1 MSSSSATV
9 EGQLRSGRG
18 KGAARRLR
26 SKDLV
31 PGVVYSKAK
40 GAVSIAVEPKSL
52 SKALLGAKR
61 RNQLI
66 SLQLKDDAGAVK
78 STHHVLTKEVQINA
92 VRRNALHI
100 DFLEVD
106 PNLAIE
112 MKVPLETVGKSRA
125 VIAGA
130 KIQIVLRSLNVLVK
144 PGEVP
149 EKIVLDTTE
158 SEVGVIR
165 AKNVVMPAGCTLLN
179 DAEQPVLSIRM
190 PRGEK
195 PADEPAAAAPAG
207 KKK

>member
-1 MSSSSATV
+1 MSSSATV
-9 EGQLRSGRG
+9 SGQLRSGRG

-26 SKDLV
+26 AQELV

-66 SLQLKDDAGAVK
+66 ALELKDEAGAVK
-78 STHHVLTKEVQINA
+78 STHHVLTKEVQINP
-92 VRRNALHI
+92 VRRSAVHV

-106 PNLAIE
+106 PNTPIP
-112 MKVPLETVGKSRA
+112 MKVPLETIGKSKA
-125 VIAGA
+125 VVAGA
-130 KIQIVLRSLNVLVK
+130 KIQIVLRSLNVMVK

-158 SEVGVIR
+158 AEVGVIR
-165 AKNVVMPAGCTLLN
+165 AKNVTMPAGCTLLN
-179 DAEQPVLSIRM
+179 EAEQPVLSIRM

-195 PADEPAAAAPAG
+195 AAEEPAAAPA